1 MRKTR
6 RGLSSA
12 PVKKGT
18 GSRFCPAPASRLR
31 ILLVELIV
39 SMTWLKSPSFLCS
52 PTGPPTLVDSSAPMP
67 VDPAPLPNGPRRGGR
82 SPGGK
87 DRPRANHGEGRD
99 RRAPSI
105 WEAVRLREANWYPTR
120 NVGASEA
127 IQIAA
132 NRAECVCPWIDH
144 IRDEKLPA
152 STKENTTSLMSIKTG
167 TLSAAKRQLK
177 NPPAN
182 SQPQGLRAR
191 VPPADETVQPSRKL
205 VLNPSDDLPKIDA
218 MIHCAPS

>member
-52 PTGPPTLVDSSAPMP
+52 STGPPTLVDSSAPMP

-82 SPGGK
+82 SPGGE

-99 RRAPSI
+99 RRAPST

-127 IQIAA
+127 IQISA

-152 STKENTTSLMSIKTG
+152 SSQRERDVADVDRDRHP
-167 TLSAAKRQLK
+167 SAAKRQLK
-177 NPPAN
+177 NAPAN
-182 SQPQGLRAR
+182 SQPRGLRA
-191 VPPADETVQPSRKL
+191 
-205 VLNPSDDLPKIDA
+205 
-218 MIHCAPS
+218 

>member
-6 RGLSSA
+6 TGLSSA

-82 SPGGK
+82 SPGG
-87 DRPRANHGEGRD
+87 RTGRRRTTAKGGIAA
-99 RRAPSI
+99 RRAFGKLS
-105 WEAVRLREANWYPTR
+105 ARLREANWYPTR

-127 IQIAA
+127 IQISA
-132 NRAECVCPWIDH
+132 NRAECVCPWIDQ

-152 STKENTTSLMSIKTG
+152 SSQRERDVADVDRDRHPFGCEAPIEK
-167 TLSAAKRQLK
+167 
-177 NPPAN
+177 PPC
-182 SQPQGLRAR
+182 Q
-191 VPPADETVQPSRKL
+191 
-205 VLNPSDDLPKIDA
+205 
-218 MIHCAPS
+218 